1 MLGKDS
7 LDFSF
12 SGLKTAVLYHV
23 KGQNAAGRPEGPPDE
38 AEVADIAASFQ
49 EAVVD
54 VLVAKLFMA
63 ARREGASRIAVS
75 GGVAANSRL
84 REVIS
89 QRAQSES
96 YTFYVPPIRLCTDNA
111 AVVAGVAHGA
121 LSRGEASSLSFDTY
135 ARR

>member
-1 MLGKDS
+1 MTGRKQCLPFLLVIALAYADLAVFSAISSSFHRLDS
-7 LDFSF
+7 
-12 SGLKTAVLYHV
+12 
-23 KGQNAAGRPEGPPDE
+23 
-38 AEVADIAASFQ
+38 ADIAASFQ

-63 ARREGASRIAVS
+63 ARREGATRIAIS

-89 QRAQSES
+89 QRAEAQG

-135 ARR
+135 ARK